1 MKKPRIISAVTLD
14 KILFKKNTIM
24 ALLKWNQKLT
34 PLDNEIQQLKG
45 EVISMWEMVLS
56 QLQKAEKALKNMD
69 RDLAREVILT
79 EKRVNAF
86 ELKIDSDCEDIIA
99 LFAPVAIDLRFVLAV
114 LKINMNLERTGD
126 IAEGIGKFVV
136 DIPEDFDVRLLEITR
151 VIEMYQ
157 QANEMVVD
165 VMNAFEE
172 EDTMMARKVFK
183 KDDLLDEINKN
194 AAGIVAGFI
203 KENPA
208 KIESA
213 LYILSTIR
221 KLERVGDQAKNMA
234 EEIIFYS
241 EAKVLKHKPK
251 NKKSNPEE
259 E

>member
-1 MKKPRIISAVTLD
+1 
-14 KILFKKNTIM
+14 M

-34 PLDNEIQQLKG
+34 PLDNEIQQLKL

-56 QLQKAEKALKNMD
+56 QLQKAEEALKNID

-86 ELKIDSDCEDIIA
+86 ELKIDRDCEDILA
-99 LFAPVAIDLRFVLAV
+99 LFAPVAIDLRFILAV

-136 DIPEDFDVRLLEITR
+136 DIPEDFDKQLLQITR
-151 VIEMYQ
+151 VAEMYE
-157 QANEMVVD
+157 QANEMISE

-172 EDTMMARKVFK
+172 ENTMLARKVFK

-194 AAGIVAGFI
+194 AATIVANYI
-203 KENPA
+203 KDNPA

-234 EEIIFYS
+234 EEIIFYT
-241 EAKVLKHKPK
+241 EAKVVKHKPK
-251 NKKSNPEE
+251 NTKSNPEGE
-259 E
+259 

>member
-1 MKKPRIISAVTLD
+1 
-14 KILFKKNTIM
+14 M
-24 ALLKWNQKLT
+24 ALIKWNQKLT
-34 PLDNEIQQLKG
+34 PLDNEIQQLKLQ
-45 EVISMWEMVLS
+45 VISMWEMVLS
-56 QLQKAEKALKNMD
+56 QLQKAENALKNMD

-136 DIPEDFDVRLLEITR
+136 DIPENFDVRILEITR
-151 VIEMYQ
+151 ALEMYE
-157 QANEMVVD
+157 QANEMISD
-165 VMNAFEE
+165 VMIAFEE
-172 EDTMMARKVFK
+172 EDTVLARKVFK

-194 AAGIVAGFI
+194 AAGIVANYI

-241 EAKVLKHKPK
+241 EAKVLKHRPK
-251 NKKSNPEE
+251 NKNSNPEE